1 MYQNIIPKQYAH
13 CFRGSMPTLCY
24 TWKKKIGES
33 FSPPRILHSHDD
45 LVEVNLITSGSI
57 SFTLAKHTYTVSN
70 GDIIVINAGVL
81 HDEDALQAASTTTV
95 GFGMAGVKIEGL
107 PDNML
112 IPADA
117 NPVLSLGDA
126 FEEVRGLLTTIHDL
140 LNQDTDRYAEASQL
154 LACGALAMLAR
165 LYQQKASAAAPPVKS
180 EILTERIRD
189 YINAHY
195 QEEFSLQDIGKAL
208 HSNPYYISHVFKE
221 STGYSPMQY
230 AIRLRLG
237 QAQALLAGTN
247 YSITQIAGMVGY
259 DNPSHFNTMFAKY
272 IGMSPGKYR
281 KIFLP
286 PEAGKEGLPKKRTR
300 PSP

>member
-1 MYQNIIPKQYAH
+1 MYQNFIPSQYSR

-45 LVEVNLITSGSI
+45 LVEINLITSGTT
-57 SFTLAKHTYTVSN
+57 SFTLGEHKYSVSN
-70 GDIIVINAGVL
+70 GDIIIINEGVL
-81 HDEDALQAASTTTV
+81 HDEDALQAASTTTI
-95 GFGMAGVKIEGL
+95 GFAMSGVRIEGL

-117 NPVLSLGDA
+117 TPVFTLGDD
-126 FEEVRGLLTTIHDL
+126 FEVIRNLLVTIHDL
-140 LNQDTDRYAEASQL
+140 LNRNIDTYAEASRF
-154 LACGALAMLAR
+154 LACGVLSILVR
-165 LYQQKASAAAPPVKS
+165 LYRQKAAPNALPVKN
-180 EILTERIRD
+180 EVLTERIRK
-189 YINAHY
+189 YIDAHY
-195 QEEFSLQDIGKAL
+195 QEDFSLQDIGNAL

-230 AIRLRLG
+230 AIRLRIG
-237 QAQALLAGTN
+237 QAQALLAGTS

-259 DNPSHFNTMFAKY
+259 DNSSHFNTMFAKY
-272 IGMSPGKYR
+272 IGMTPGKYR

-286 PEAGKEGLPKKRTR
+286 PDTGKDGAAKKHND
-300 PSP
+300 

>member
-1 MYQNIIPKQYAH
+1 MYQNFIPKQYPH
-13 CFRGSMPTLCY
+13 CFRGSLPTLCY

-33 FSPPRILHSHDD
+33 FSPPRILHSHNDM
-45 LVEVNLITSGSI
+45 LEINLITSGTT
-57 SFTLAKHTYTVSN
+57 SFTLAEHKYTVSN
-70 GDIIVINAGVL
+70 GDLIIINAGVL

-95 GFGMAGVKIEGL
+95 GFGISGVKIEGL

-117 NPVLSLGDA
+117 NPILPLGES
-126 FEEVRGLLTTIHDL
+126 FEEVRSLLTTIHDL
-140 LNQDTDRYAEASQL
+140 LNQDLANYAEASQL
-154 LACGALAMLAR
+154 LACGALSMLLR
-165 LYQQKASAAAPPVKS
+165 LYQQKASPGTPPVKT
-180 EILTERIRD
+180 ELLTERIRN
-189 YINAHY
+189 YIDTHY
-195 QEEFSLQDIGKAL
+195 QEDFSLQDIGRAL

-230 AIRLRLG
+230 AIRLRIG

-259 DNPSHFNTMFAKY
+259 DNSSHFNTMFAKY
-272 IGMSPGKYR
+272 IGMTPGKYR

-286 PEAGKEGLPKKRTR
+286 PESSKDNLPKKRKAQ
-300 PSP
+300 P